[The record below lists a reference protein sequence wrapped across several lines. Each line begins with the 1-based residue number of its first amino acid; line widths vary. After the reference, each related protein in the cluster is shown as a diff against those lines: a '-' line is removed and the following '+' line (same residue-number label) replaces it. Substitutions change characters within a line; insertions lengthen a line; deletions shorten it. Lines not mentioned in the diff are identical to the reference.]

1 MLCLNQV
8 HSRGLKFGIYGSV
21 GNKTCKGYP
30 GNKYHMARDAATY
43 AEWGVDMLKFD
54 CCNPGPNF
62 VTGKAI
68 FDIESTGS
76 YI

>member
-1 MLCLNQV
+1 
-8 HSRGLKFGIYGSV
+8 
-21 GNKTCKGYP
+21 
-30 GNKYHMARDAATY
+30 MARDAATY

-76 YI
+76 YISRLLISILHV